1 VTFHSL
7 VVFCDRGRINAN
19 QVSASLNQAFLSI
32 ELEALAAFWRHSSAL
47 A

>member
-19 QVSASLNQAFLSI
+19 RVSASLNQAFLSI